1 VVSLTNLE
9 VTAKYFRKTSYV
21 VMSAGGKLRGISKRW
36 YVFLVLGISAILGL
50 HLASLYNYLLFHS
63 IVEMF
68 GVVVACGI
76 FMLAWNSRRFLD
88 NDYLLFIGVAFLF
101 VAVLDLT
108 HTLAYTGMNVF
119 EGYDTNLPTQLW
131 IAARYMES
139 LSFLLAPLFFRR
151 RLKDYR
157 LFLGYGIASFLA
169 LFSIFYWKIFPVCF
183 VEGVGLTA
191 FKKTSEY
198 IISLILMGSIALLL
212 LKRDKFRP
220 DVLGLLIASISTTIA
235 SELAFTFYAHAYGL
249 SNLVGHFLKV
259 ISFYLIYRAIIQ
271 TGLLRPYDLL
281 FRDLSKSREELR
293 RAHSQ
298 LEIMVEERTAAL
310 ARAVEEL
317 RREISER
324 KMAEEALRESEEKYS
339 ALVEGSLTGV
349 YIEQDGKI
357 EFANEKFAE
366 IYGYTRQEITGIESH
381 SLVHLD
387 DSEMVQDIRRKRRS
401 GKGAPLEYEARGLT
415 KDGNT
420 IWVMRR
426 NTLMRYRGRTAT
438 LGNVVDITR
447 QKRIEEALRKSE
459 KELRLLSSQLFSA
472 EENERKRIAQELHD
486 SIGQSLSAIKFKV
499 ESTMNQ
505 RDKGSDMGATGSLES
520 VVVLVQEA
528 LEEVRRIVMD
538 LRPSTLD
545 DLGIIPTV
553 RWFCREF
560 QSTYHDIRI
569 EQDIG
574 ILEDD
579 VPDLIKIVI
588 YRVLQEA
595 LNNVAKHSQA
605 DFVRFSLRKRN
616 GRIEMGIE
624 DNGQGFDQ
632 DFTASLEEPRKGFGI
647 ASMRER
653 TELLGGSFSIIS
665 SKGAGTVICASWPV
679 VETQG

>member
-1 VVSLTNLE
+1 
-9 VTAKYFRKTSYV
+9 
-21 VMSAGGKLRGISKRW
+21 
-36 YVFLVLGISAILGL
+36 
-50 HLASLYNYLLFHS
+50 
-63 IVEMF
+63 
-68 GVVVACGI
+68 
-76 FMLAWNSRRFLD
+76 
-88 NDYLLFIGVAFLF
+88 
-101 VAVLDLT
+101 
-108 HTLAYTGMNVF
+108 
-119 EGYDTNLPTQLW
+119 
-131 IAARYMES
+131 
-139 LSFLLAPLFFRR
+139 
-151 RLKDYR
+151 
-157 LFLGYGIASFLA
+157 
-169 LFSIFYWKIFPVCF
+169 
-183 VEGVGLTA
+183 
-191 FKKTSEY
+191 
-198 IISLILMGSIALLL
+198 
-212 LKRDKFRP
+212 
-220 DVLGLLIASISTTIA
+220 
-235 SELAFTFYAHAYGL
+235 
-249 SNLVGHFLKV
+249 
-259 ISFYLIYRAIIQ
+259 
-271 TGLLRPYDLL
+271 
-281 FRDLSKSREELR
+281 
-293 RAHSQ
+293 
-298 LEIMVEERTAAL
+298 MVEH
-310 ARAVEEL
+310 
-317 RREISER
+317 R
-324 KMAEEALRESEEKYS
+324 KLAEEALRESEEKYS

-357 EFANEKFAE
+357 EFANERFAE
-366 IYGYTRQEITGIESH
+366 IYRYTRQEITGIQSH
-381 SLVHLD
+381 SLVHPD
-387 DSEMVQDIRRKRRS
+387 DSEMVQEIRRKRQS
-401 GKGAPLEYEARGLT
+401 GKGAPSEYEARGLT

-426 NTLMRYRGRTAT
+426 NTLMRYRGRQAT

-486 SIGQSLSAIKFKV
+486 GIGQSLSAIKFKV

-505 RDKGSDMGATGSLES
+505 RDKGSDMGATSSLES
-520 VVVLVQEA
+520 VVLLVQET

-545 DLGIIPTV
+545 DLGIIPTI

-579 VPDLIKIVI
+579 VPDLIKTVI
-588 YRVLQEA
+588 YRILQEA

-632 DFTASLEEPRKGFGI
+632 EFTASLEDPQKGFGL

-665 SKGAGTVICASWPV
+665 SEGAGTVIRASWPV
-679 VETQG
+679 NETQG

>member
-1 VVSLTNLE
+1 MTNLH

-21 VMSAGGKLRGISKRW
+21 VMRAGGKLKGISKRV
-36 YVFLVLGISAILGL
+36 YIFLGVVISALLGL

-88 NDYLLFIGVAFLF
+88 NDYLLFIGVAYLF
-101 VAVLDLT
+101 VAVLDLA
-108 HTLAYTGMNVF
+108 HILAYKGMNVF

-139 LSFLLAPLFFRR
+139 LSFLLAPLFFGR
-151 RLKDYR
+151 RLKDYS
-157 LFLGYGIASFLA
+157 LFLGYGIAVSLA

-198 IISLILMGSIALLL
+198 IISLILMASIALLL
-212 LKRDKFRP
+212 LKREKFRP

-271 TGLLRPYDLL
+271 TGLMRPYDLL
-281 FRDLSKSREELR
+281 FRDLANSRQELR
-293 RAHSQ
+293 RARNQ
-298 LEIMVEERTAAL
+298 LEIIVEERTAAL
-310 ARAVEEL
+310 AKAVQEL
-317 RREISER
+317 RTEISER
-324 KMAEEALRESEEKYS
+324 KLAEEALGESEEKYS

-357 EFANEKFAE
+357 EFANEKFAQ
-366 IYGYTRQEITGIESH
+366 IYGYTIQGITGIQSH
-381 SLVHLD
+381 SLVHPD
-387 DSEMVQDIRRKRRS
+387 DSEMVQDIRRKRLS
-401 GKGAPLEYEARGLT
+401 GKGALSEYEARGLT

-426 NTLMRYRGRTAT
+426 NALMRYRGRQAT

-459 KELRLLSSQLFSA
+459 KGLRLLSSQLFSA

-499 ESTMNQ
+499 ESAMNQ
-505 RDKGSDMGATGSLES
+505 RDKGTGMGATSSLES
-520 VVVLVQEA
+520 VVLLVQET
-528 LEEVRRIVMD
+528 LKEVRRIVMD

-569 EQDIG
+569 DQDIG

-579 VPDLIKIVI
+579 VPDLIKTVI

-632 DFTASLEEPRKGFGI
+632 EFTASLEGPRRGFGL

-665 SKGAGTVICASWPV
+665 SEGAGTVIRASWPV
-679 VETQG
+679 NEMQG